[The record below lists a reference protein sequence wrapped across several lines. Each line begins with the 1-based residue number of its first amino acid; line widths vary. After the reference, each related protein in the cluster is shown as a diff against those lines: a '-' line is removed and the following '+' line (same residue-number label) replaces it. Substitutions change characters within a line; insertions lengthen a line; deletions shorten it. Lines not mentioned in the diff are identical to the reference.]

1 MCLVAWHWQPGAS
14 QPLLLLANRDEFY
27 ARPTEAMHW
36 WEDGNILAGR
46 DLTGGG
52 TWLGITR
59 GGRLAVLTN
68 YRDPAG
74 FRSDAASRGALV
86 AQFLHSPLP
95 AQDYLQGVLQDVGKY
110 NAFNL
115 LVFDG
120 EQLMGLESRH
130 ARLFALAPGIG
141 AVSNAD
147 FFIPWPKVKQ
157 LQAGL
162 SKARGLASANQNR
175 ALWKLLRSGHK
186 APDAELP
193 RTGIPLQRER
203 ELSSAFI
210 ATLDYGTRAST
221 LVKMRS
227 QGFWMEER
235 RFDGTGPIGTS
246 RFSA

>member
-27 ARPTEAMHW
+27 ARPSEAMHW
-36 WEDGNILAGR
+36 WEDGNMLAGR

-52 TWLGITR
+52 AWLGITR
-59 GGRLAVLTN
+59 HGRLAVLTN
-68 YRDPAG
+68 YRDPVG
-74 FRSDAASRGALV
+74 FRTDAASRGALV
-86 AQFLHSPLP
+86 AQFLQSDLP
-95 AQDYLQGVLQDVGKY
+95 ALDYLQGILPDVGHY

-120 EQLMGLESRH
+120 KQLMGLESRH
-130 ARLFALAPGIG
+130 ARILALAPGIG

-147 FFIPWPKVKQ
+147 FFSPWPKLEN

-162 SKARGLASANQNR
+162 SKASGLASANQNR
-175 ALWKLLRSGHK
+175 ALWKLLRSEHK
-186 APDAELP
+186 APDHALP

-203 ELSSAFI
+203 DLSSAFI
-210 ATLDYGTRAST
+210 ATPDYGTRAST
-221 LVKMRS
+221 LVKLRS

-235 RFDGTGPIGTS
+235 RFDSTGPIGTS